1 MDDVARLGG
10 TWNAPGQAM
19 SETLTF
25 DAFFQ
30 DESDRLL
37 RVLCVVTGSRSQ
49 AEDIAQEAFTK
60 VFERWEQ
67 VVAMEN
73 PAGYLYRTAM
83 NQFRSEYRR
92 AARALKRVV
101 TFRDEAVDVFTAVED
116 RDEAAHALASLT
128 PRQRAALVLTEA
140 LGYSGEE
147 SGELL
152 GIKASTVYALTHQ
165 ARAALADT
173 VEANR

>member
-1 MDDVARLGG
+1 MDDVARFEG
-10 TWNAPGQAM
+10 TWNAAGHSMP
-19 SETLTF
+19 ETLTF
-25 DAFFQ
+25 DTFFQ

-37 RVLCVVTGSRSQ
+37 RVLCVVTGSRSH

-60 VFERWEQ
+60 VLERWDL
-67 VVAMEN
+67 VAAMEN
-73 PAGYLYRTAM
+73 PTGYLYRSAM
-83 NQFRSEYRR
+83 NVFRSDYRR

-101 TFRDEAVDVFTAVED
+101 TFRDEADDVFAPIED
-116 RDEAAHALASLT
+116 RDEASHALAALT

-147 SGELL
+147 TGELL

-165 ARAALADT
+165 ARTTLADT

>member
-1 MDDVARLGG
+1 M
-10 TWNAPGQAM
+10 P
-19 SETLTF
+19 ETLTF

-37 RVLCVVTGSRSQ
+37 RVLCVVTGSRSH
-49 AEDIAQEAFTK
+49 AEDITQEAFTK
-60 VFERWEQ
+60 IFEHWDH
-67 VVAMEN
+67 VATLEN

-83 NQFRSEYRR
+83 NLFRSDHRR

-101 TFRDEAVDVFTAVED
+101 TFRTESDDVFAPVED
-116 RDEAAHALASLT
+116 RDEAAHVLAALT

-147 SGELL
+147 TGELL

>member
-1 MDDVARLGG
+1 MDDVARLEG
-10 TWNAPGQAM
+10 TWNAAGHAM
-19 SETLTF
+19 PETLTF
-25 DAFFQ
+25 DAFFL

-37 RVLCVVTGSRSQ
+37 RLLCVVTGSRSQ

-67 VVAMEN
+67 VAAMN
-73 PAGYLYRTAM
+73 TPSGYLYRTAM
-83 NQFRSEYRR
+83 NLFRSDYRR

-101 TFRDEAVDVFTAVED
+101 RFRDEADDVFAQVED
-116 RDEAAHALASLT
+116 RDEATRALAALT
-128 PRQRAALVLTEA
+128 ARQRAALVLTEA

-147 SGELL
+147 TGDLL

-173 VEANR
+173 EEASR